1 MDIQRGQTHNH
12 VLNAVELMTVTLPYV
27 PDWKA
32 LAWAKEYCSSY
43 ITNKASNTTR
53 LKPVSGGWVND
64 SSIVYYF
71 GDEKDAMW
79 FTLRWSS

>member
-1 MDIQRGQTHNH
+1 
-12 VLNAVELMTVTLPYV
+12 MTVTLPYD

-53 LKPVSGGWVND
+53 LKRVSSSGWVND

-71 GDEKDAMW
+71 GDEKDALL
-79 FTLRWSS
+79 FALRWE

>member
-1 MDIQRGQTHNH
+1 
-12 VLNAVELMTVTLPYV
+12 MTVTLPYD

-53 LKPVSGGWVND
+53 LKQVSSSGWVND

-71 GDEKDAMW
+71 GDEKDALM
-79 FTLRWSS
+79 FSLRWQ

>member
-1 MDIQRGQTHNH
+1 
-12 VLNAVELMTVTLPYV
+12 MTVTLPYDPV
-27 PDWKA
+27 WAP
-32 LAWAKEYCSSY
+32 LSWAKEHCPSY

-71 GDEKDAMW
+71 GNEQDAIMFKLTW
-79 FTLRWSS
+79 L